1 MTNHQATRQLR
12 KKAALLG
19 FEIEQLGN
27 QVRYVL
33 GFVQFLEQNGVDVQ
47 EMEVKY
53 RPWIEEQRKA

>member
-27 QVRYVL
+27 QIRYVL
-33 GFVQFLEQNGVDVQ
+33 GFVQFISEKGVDVQ
-47 EMEVKY
+47 ALEAEY
-53 RPWIEEQRKA
+53 RAWIEEQRKA

>member
-12 KKAALLG
+12 KKAFLLG

-27 QVRYVL
+27 QVRYML

-53 RPWIEEQRKA
+53 RAWIEEQRKA